1 MARIA
6 AILDTNIFLNVKNRE
21 EPFFEHSLKVLTAA
35 EDGGIDAFVSAI
47 TVAELCTGYYGQGDD
62 SGAKDLVLNFMTDS
76 RYKVV
81 DVNIEIADMAGDIRC
96 KTRLPLPD
104 SLIVASGVA
113 SKAQYLVS
121 HDGSFEKAKHIIRP
135 VSSRTLCSLLD

>member
-1 MARIA
+1 
-6 AILDTNIFLNVKNRE
+6 
-21 EPFFEHSLKVLTAA
+21 
-35 EDGGIDAFVSAI
+35 
-47 TVAELCTGYYGQGDD
+47 
-62 SGAKDLVLNFMTDS
+62 
-76 RYKVV
+76 
-81 DVNIEIADMAGDIRC
+81 IADMAGDIRC

-121 HDGSFEKAKHIIRP
+121 HDGSFEKAKQIIRP